1 MAPWAS
7 IAVNWM
13 TVDPSNPATVDTV
26 ATLTNE
32 SIATNQAAVG
42 VRRPGDGA
50 DSAVAENVLI
60 QKDFGGETGAQ
71 GQLWQ
76 ANDYRGGVHRDL
88 DGIHAASSLGIGDLK
103 ANGRHTA
110 KASGPCE
117 GGEAKDIVDTHRYS
131 SYLCR
136 QNYPNPFN
144 PATTIP
150 FAVGGYL
157 PAKVRL
163 DIYDLLGQRIR
174 TVVDDVLGAGPHL
187 AHWDG
192 RDDRGGEVA
201 SGIYLYSLRVIPAL
215 SRGGEATG
223 TTAELTRRLLL
234 IR

>member
-1 MAPWAS
+1 MESGNTADRRHGDGTIDGIQGAAPG
-7 IAVNWM
+7 IAV
-13 TVDPSNPATVDTV
+13 
-26 ATLTNE
+26 
-32 SIATNQAAVG
+32 AA
-42 VRRPGDGA
+42 
-50 DSAVAENVLI
+50 E
-60 QKDFGGETGAQ
+60 F
-71 GQLWQ
+71 
-76 ANDYRGGVHRDL
+76 
-88 DGIHAASSLGIGDLK
+88 
-103 ANGRHTA
+103 
-110 KASGPCE
+110 
-117 GGEAKDIVDTHRYS
+117 
-131 SYLCR
+131 
-136 QNYPNPFN
+136 PNPFN